1 MFSVSLGNAVS
12 WIQSVFHPYGSN
24 WVAEGTGIIFNNRM
38 NGFSLDPQSP
48 NFIAPGKRPAHTLNA
63 WIATDQQGA
72 LKYVGGTP
80 GANVQVQSN
89 FQLLVSLVDL
99 GLNVQEVCEAPRW
112 QHVTEGGHSVYD
124 EGTCGVL
131 YMESRFPKHV
141 IDELKAKGHIIGDLG
156 PWGKPDSTPHII
168 SILNHCILI
177 LILVLSIRCSTSY
190 RSNSYFHL
198 CALQV
203 SCLLCS
209 F

>member
-1 MFSVSLGNAVS
+1 MMFSVSLGNAVS

-24 WVAEGTGIIFNNRM
+24 WVAEGTGMIFNNRM

-48 NFIAPGKRPAHTLNA
+48 NFIKPGKRPAHTLNA
-63 WIATDQQGA
+63 WIATDEQGA

-131 YMESRFPKHV
+131 FMESRFPKSV
-141 IDELKAKGHIIGDLG
+141 FDELKAKGHIMGDVG
-156 PWGKPDSTPHII
+156 PWGKPDSIPHVI
-168 SILNHCILI
+168 STVNHRIVILI
-177 LILVLSIRCSTSY
+177 LSL
-190 RSNSYFHL
+190 
-198 CALQV
+198 
-203 SCLLCS
+203 
-209 F
+209 